1 MKKLPKTQSGVG
13 GDASSGMMI
22 GVGGTATMPP
32 QKRGMS
38 IRYIKGKDAS
48 YILFLD
54 NVKNANLGINDVPE
68 RHKDGRGGFLTAY
81 KLDDATGAIEK
92 HSIFDI
98 TDIQGTEAFQFK
110 TSRIFETGDK
120 VFMLEIYIKG
130 KEDTMIKME
139 LKK

>member
-1 MKKLPKTQSGVG
+1 M
-13 GDASSGMMI
+13 
-22 GVGGTATMPP
+22 
-32 QKRGMS
+32 
-38 IRYIKGKDAS
+38 KGKDAS

-54 NVKNANLGINDVPE
+54 NVKNADLGIDEVPE

-110 TSRIFETGDK
+110 TSRIFEAADK
-120 VFMLEIYIKG
+120 VFILEVYIKG
-130 KEDTMIKME
+130 KQDTMIKMQ
-139 LKK
+139 LAK